1 LSVHKPGAPRDRSS
15 PVEEPSIYR
24 EEFARWEADGL
35 NSSGAVLAVRSMMNA
50 EENYSMIVVRPI
62 RPIRPVR
69 SDTILVEPSE
79 LIVQP
84 REVIAASDPVGGAVS
99 NIPTGRDLRDHH
111 EPHGGTI

>member
-1 LSVHKPGAPRDRSS
+1 MSVHKPGAPRDRSS

-62 RPIRPVR
+62 RPVR

-111 EPHGGTI
+111 EPHCGTI

>member
-1 LSVHKPGAPRDRSS
+1 MSVHKPGAPRDRSS
-15 PVEEPSIYR
+15 PAEEPSIYG

-35 NSSGAVLAVRSMMNA
+35 NSTGAVLAVRSIVNA
-50 EENYSMIVVRPI
+50 EENYSMIVV

-99 NIPTGRDLRDHH
+99 NIPTGGNLRDHH

>member
-1 LSVHKPGAPRDRSS
+1 
-15 PVEEPSIYR
+15 
-24 EEFARWEADGL
+24 
-35 NSSGAVLAVRSMMNA
+35 
-50 EENYSMIVVRPI
+50 MIVV

-69 SDTILVEPSE
+69 SDTILVEARK

-99 NIPTGRDLRDHH
+99 NIPTGGNLRDHH